1 MDSEISNDLII
12 RGRALSD
19 QEQSFKSDLVAKKK
33 ALLVLDLDNTIL
45 HSLELS
51 RIDEE
56 LFLEQIEDYLIIPT

>member
-19 QEQSFKSDLVAKKK
+19 QEQSFKSDLLAKKK